1 MFVCLFTCSCNA
13 YTFQMNICWMLLTLR
28 SFYMR
33 FNFSNKNSYKDLQT
47 VFFRNFFFSLTFL
60 FYSLLSCVCAFYLIC
75 SNCFSIR
82 FFVSAENRSLFHSNW
97 IETVQRNSA
106 LALYIMWI
114 SKTVSTDGKI
124 SREMCLFDFFRSFF
138 FSCFMEISAKSR
150 SKKHRLMQFVLV
162 VADYLIELK
171 WSLVYVVHTRLFVCV
186 FVCRWI
192 TLHLKGT
199 TTTATM
205 QKTKYPY
212 YDWLTYNCTS
222 ERKCSR
228 RKDSLRPFRCNWLK
242 RKLWH
247 KSTKN

>member
-1 MFVCLFTCSCNA
+1 MFVCFFTCSCNA

-138 FSCFMEISAKSR
+138 FFLLYGNF
-150 SKKHRLMQFVLV
+150 SKKQKQKTPTDAICSCCSWLFDWIKMEFSVCSAHP
-162 VADYLIELK
+162 LIC
-171 WSLVYVVHTRLFVCV
+171 VCV
-186 FVCRWI
+186 CVPLNHFAFERNDYNSYHAKNKISV
-192 TLHLKGT
+192 L
-199 TTTATM
+199 
-205 QKTKYPY
+205 
-212 YDWLTYNCTS
+212 WLT
-222 ERKCSR
+222 
-228 RKDSLRPFRCNWLK
+228 DL
-242 RKLWH
+242 
-247 KSTKN
+247 